1 MLKVYNV
8 RAPFDPP
15 NIPEWVIETP
25 AGRLY
30 EASPTGQRRASQMD
44 YGFVELGPAVLA
56 AVITPPPYSHRHGT
70 CLRELIAVCADLVAD
85 QSQNREVA
93 LIEAAAARQFGTSI
107 SESSRAVLGGD
118 VLEQSFGAEDDRE
131 RPSDG

>member
-30 EASPTGQRRASQMD
+30 EARPTGQRHASQMD
-44 YGFVELGPAVLA
+44 YGFVELGPAALA
-56 AVITPPPYSHRHGT
+56 AVITPPPYSHPAGT
-70 CLRELIAVCADLVAD
+70 CLRELLRVCADLVAD

-93 LIEAAAARQFGTSI
+93 LIEAAASRQFGTPI
-107 SESSRAVLGGD
+107 SESSREVLGRD
-118 VLEQSFGAEDDRE
+118 VLEQAFGTEDDWQ
-131 RPSDG
+131 PPANG